1 MGRRNPLF
9 GILQESSPKGFKCF
23 SSKTPER
30 SIGSNMSLFGAISS
44 IRRVTGGIQEKEPR
58 TKTLPENFP
67 TCSEDDGE
75 TAPLSNMAAMIEQ
88 RHFSFGLVSCS
99 RGKASTERINKIVNS
114 FIYCRRKSMDSV
126 TRSVVNPSNPIF
138 ILIRIKAYSLDR
150 TVPHLHCCRCWP
162 HLSSD

>member
-23 SSKTPER
+23 SSRTLEK

-67 TCSEDDGE
+67 TFFADAGE
-75 TAPLSNMAAMIEQ
+75 TAPLSNVVAMIELG
-88 RHFSFGLVSCS
+88 HFSFGLASCS
-99 RGKASTERINKIVNS
+99 QGKASTDLRTLRH
-114 FIYCRRKSMDSV
+114 RRES
-126 TRSVVNPSNPIF
+126 
-138 ILIRIKAYSLDR
+138 IR
-150 TVPHLHCCRCWP
+150 
-162 HLSSD
+162 